1 MTREQKRR
9 RRQRERLV
17 SLCAGIWLCVFLCV
31 CSGKYM
37 AAMDETL
44 AAAEHIPTAYEM
56 ERQEEAHEG

>member
-1 MTREQKRR
+1 
-9 RRQRERLV
+9 
-17 SLCAGIWLCVFLCV
+17 
-31 CSGKYM
+31 M